1 MPKRNPLADY
11 PHLEFKP
18 CWQLTTNTAK
28 NLGRCAAYIEALSR
42 LPIPPDAQRELRS
55 VAFERGA
62 QATTRIEGNTLTDTE
77 FQQLL
82 AGKELPASRQYQARE
97 VKNALDAM
105 NDIWGKIITDGDR
118 ALITPQLL
126 CDWNRTI
133 GKELGPLYDGIPGR
147 FRSDRRH
154 VGRYLA
160 PPPED
165 VLQFVEE
172 LCEWLRK
179 HFQFGHQSLSIEDA
193 IIQAIVSHVYFE
205 WIHPF
210 ADGNGRTGR
219 LLEFYVLLRAGFP
232 DITVH
237 VLANHYNQ
245 SRDEYT
251 SHFDNARNKRSLT
264 EFIDYAVQGL
274 SDGLAAT
281 LQTVQVETFKIAW
294 ESHVYRVFD
303 GYTDYKKKPVFKR
316 RRALALAMP
325 ISDSFTAFQ
334 LVRSSD
340 FLTSE
345 YMNHDKRMLNND
357 LQILLELELM
367 THFGEPA
374 NENFKAN
381 TAPMLSGHFSSRVA
395 GVLPGDTDTFA

>member
-1 MPKRNPLADY
+1 MPKRNLLVDY
-11 PHLEFKP
+11 PHLEFKK
-18 CWQLTTNTAK
+18 CWSLTTNTAK

-42 LPIPPDAQRELRS
+42 LPIPPDVQRKLRC

-82 AGKELPASRQYQARE
+82 AGKELPVSRQYQATE
-97 VKNALDAM
+97 VKNALLAM
-105 NDIWGKIITDGDR
+105 NSIWDKIITERDL
-118 ALITPQLL
+118 ALITPKLL
-126 CDWNRTI
+126 CEWNRLI

-147 FRSDRRH
+147 LRGDRRH

-165 VLQFVEE
+165 VKPLLDDF
-172 LCEWLRK
+172 CEWLRD
-179 HFQFGHQSLSIEDA
+179 HFGFGRRAQSIEDA
-193 IIQAIVSHVYFE
+193 IIQAIVSHIYFE

-245 SRDEYT
+245 TREEYT
-251 SHFDNARNKRSLT
+251 SHFDNARNKRNVAD
-264 EFIDYAVQGL
+264 FIDYAVQGL
-274 SDGLAAT
+274 SDGLSAT
-281 LQTVQVETFKIAW
+281 LQKVQLESFKIAW

-303 GYTDYKKKPVFKR
+303 GYTDYNKKSVFKR
-316 RRALALAMP
+316 RRALALTMP
-325 ISDSFTAFQ
+325 VNVSFTS
-334 LVRSSD
+334 LELIRSSD

-357 LQILLELELM
+357 IQVLRALELM
-367 THFGEPA
+367 TFAGDPGEDQ
-374 NENFKAN
+374 FKAN
-381 TAPMLSGHFSSRVA
+381 TDPMLSGHFSSRVA
-395 GVLPGDTDTFA
+395 GILPVDTDAVA